1 MKGSLLQDYLRSDE
15 FRRARSLLEAG
26 FARLGDFWGGSLALF
41 LGAWHKARE
50 DEAGNC
56 ILVTSCQEDA
66 DELLEELEAF
76 VETGVASFPAWDSLF
91 LPDSNPDPLV
101 YGERLRVLERLLG
114 REEQGCFIVTPV
126 HALIQPVP
134 QAAVLREGRLE
145 LRPGLEL
152 PPARLAEMLTAK
164 GYRNVRLAEDV
175 GEFSSRGDI
184 FDVF

>member
-26 FARLGDFWGGSLALF
+26 FARLGDFWGGSFALF

-91 LPDSNPDPLV
+91 LDNSNPDPLV
-101 YGERLRVLERLLG
+101 YGDRLQVLETL
-114 REEQGCFIVTPV
+114 QGSGEGGSFIVTPV
-126 HALIQPVP
+126 HALVQPVP
-134 QAAVLREGRLE
+134 EPKLLRDARLE
-145 LRPGLEL
+145 VFAGSRL
-152 PPARLAEMLTAK
+152 PPT
-164 GYRNVRLAEDV
+164 
-175 GEFSSRGDI
+175 
-184 FDVF
+184 